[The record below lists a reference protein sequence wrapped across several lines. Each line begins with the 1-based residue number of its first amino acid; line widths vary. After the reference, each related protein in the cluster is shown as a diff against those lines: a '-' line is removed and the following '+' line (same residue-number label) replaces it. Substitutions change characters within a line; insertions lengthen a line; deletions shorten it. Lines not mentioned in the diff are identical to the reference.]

1 MSEKNF
7 MRDFSPA
14 WFASVMGTGILAT
27 TSMFYASVL
36 PVLRYVA
43 VILWIFNIALFLVL
57 LYFWVMRW
65 IKYPQNAIRDLSHP
79 VNSQFYPTMPI
90 GFIVLASNFL
100 QIGKPY
106 LPAST
111 IFAVASVFWVIGSL
125 ITLIFAFLLPYR
137 TFVGTHTKPEHI
149 NPSWF
154 IPPVALI
161 ILPLIGGQ
169 VLQGWPSSWQGPIF
183 LFNLVCWAS
192 GFFLYIFLSA
202 IALSRFILH
211 DPLPPQLLP
220 TVWINLG
227 PIGAG
232 VMALLVI
239 AKSSAP
245 LIQIPASGINAFS
258 LIFWAFGIWWF
269 VMSVVMTFHYIGRK
283 ALPFAMSWWAFVF
296 PLGAYV
302 GSSYML
308 YTVYELSSL
317 NWIGFG
323 LYWLLFFL
331 WVITAWKTAV
341 HMIRGDLFVPPKG

>member
-36 PVLRYVA
+36 PFLRHVA
-43 VILWIFNIALFLVL
+43 FILWLFNIALFLVL
-57 LYFWVMRW
+57 LFFWVMRW
-65 IKYPQNAIRDLSHP
+65 IKYPQNAAKDLSHP

-90 GFIVLASNFL
+90 GFIVLAGNFL

-111 IFAVASVFWVIGSL
+111 IFAVVSTFWVIGSV
-125 ITLIFAFLLPYR
+125 ITLVFAFLLPYR
-137 TFVGTHTKPEHI
+137 TFVGTTTKPEHM

-169 VLQGWPSSWQGPIF
+169 VLQGWPSSWQGPIL
-183 LFNLVCWAS
+183 LFNIICWAS

-232 VMALLVI
+232 VMAFLVM

-245 LIQIPASGINAFS
+245 LIQVPVSGIHAFS
-258 LIFWAFGIWWF
+258 LIFWGFGIWWL
-269 VMSVVMTFHYIGRK
+269 VMSIIMTFHYIGRK

-302 GSSYML
+302 GSCYML
-308 YTVYELSSL
+308 YTVYGLSSL

-323 LYWLLFFL
+323 LYWLLLFL
-331 WVITAWKTAV
+331 WIITSWKTIV
-341 HMIRGDLFVPPKG
+341 HLVKGDLFVPAKG